1 MDWRLRLASW
11 SDYNWGWGHIQAFGL
26 VEKLVRVAST
36 DNIQPDHEPEF
47 TKKLL
52 DKSPSDFIYILGWK
66 GVRLYI
72 LLQDICTSEKG

>member
-1 MDWRLRLASW
+1 M
-11 SDYNWGWGHIQAFGL
+11 
-26 VEKLVRVAST
+26 RVAST

-72 LLQDICTSEKG
+72 LLQEISTSEIG